1 MKTQNAYLVYW
12 SSEGL
17 ESVTPVGQYEQ
28 IDIDNTFRILKD
40 EDPLRNPVNTLIQT
54 MILRARYNSHRHY
67 ELYAITAVDGITG
80 PDIEQ
85 MFESAP
91 NEAAK
96 TIRSIGIKLYSD
108 RMQKRK
114 VVIE

>member
-1 MKTQNAYLVYW
+1 MTTNAYLVYW

-17 ESVTPVGQYEQ
+17 ESVTPVGHYEQ
-28 IDIDNTFRILKD
+28 IDVENTFRILNN
-40 EDPLRNPVNTLIQT
+40 EDPMRNPVNTLIQT

-80 PDIEQ
+80 PDIEG
-85 MFESAP
+85 MFEVAP

-108 RMQKRK
+108 RAVKKR

>member
-1 MKTQNAYLVYW
+1 MTTNAYLVYW

-17 ESVTPVGQYEQ
+17 ESVTAIGQYEQ
-28 IDIDNTFRILKD
+28 IDIENTLRILKD
-40 EDPLRNPVNTLIQT
+40 EDPLRNPVNTMIQT

-67 ELYAITAVDGITG
+67 ELYAITAMEGITDR
-80 PDIEQ
+80 DIEG

-96 TIRSIGIKLYSD
+96 TIRNIGVKLYSD
-108 RMQKRK
+108 RIAKKR

>member
-1 MKTQNAYLVYW
+1 MTTNAYLIYW

-17 ESVTPVGQYEQ
+17 ESVTPIGQYEQ
-28 IDIDNTFRILKD
+28 IDVDNTFRILQD
-40 EDPLRNPVNTLIQT
+40 QDPVRNPVNTMIQT
-54 MILRARYNSHRHY
+54 MILRARFNSHRHY
-67 ELYAITAVDGITG
+67 ELYAITAMEGIMG
-80 PDIEQ
+80 PDIEH
-85 MFESAP
+85 MFELDP

-108 RMQKRK
+108 RMSKKR

>member
-12 SSEGL
+12 SSAGL
-17 ESVTPVGQYEQ
+17 ESVTPIGQYEQ

-40 EDPLRNPVNTLIQT
+40 EDPMRNPVNTLVQT

-67 ELYAITAVDGITG
+67 ELYAITAVDGISG
-80 PDIEQ
+80 PDIEG
-85 MFESAP
+85 MFEVDP
-91 NEAAK
+91 NAAAK
-96 TIRSIGIKLYSD
+96 TIRGIGIKLYSD
-108 RMQKRK
+108 RADKKR

>member
-1 MKTQNAYLVYW
+1 MKTQNAYLIYW

-17 ESVTPVGQYEQ
+17 ESVTPIGQYEQ
-28 IDIDNTFRILKD
+28 IDVDNTFRILRD
-40 EDPLRNPVNTLIQT
+40 EDPLRNPVNTLVQT

-67 ELYAITAVDGITG
+67 ELYAITAMDGITG
-80 PDIEQ
+80 PDIES
-85 MFESAP
+85 MFEVAP

-108 RMQKRK
+108 RAAKKR

>member
-1 MKTQNAYLVYW
+1 MTTNAYLVYW

-17 ESVTPVGQYEQ
+17 ESVTPVGHYEQ
-28 IDIDNTFRILKD
+28 IDVENTFRILNN
-40 EDPLRNPVNTLIQT
+40 EDPMRNPVNTLIQT

-67 ELYAITAVDGITG
+67 ELYAITAMDGITG
-80 PDIEQ
+80 PDIEG
-85 MFESAP
+85 MFEASP

-96 TIRSIGIKLYSD
+96 TIRKIGVKLYSD
-108 RMQKRK
+108 RAAKKR

>member
-1 MKTQNAYLVYW
+1 MTTNAYLIYW

-28 IDIDNTFRILKD
+28 IDTDNTFRILKD
-40 EDPLRNPVNTLIQT
+40 QDPIRNPVNTIIQT
-54 MILRARYNSHRHY
+54 MILRARFNSHRHY
-67 ELYAITAVDGITG
+67 ELYAITAADGITG
-80 PDIEQ
+80 PDIEN
-85 MFESAP
+85 MFDVDP

-96 TIRSIGIKLYSD
+96 IVRNIGIKLYSD
-108 RMQKRK
+108 RADKKR

>member
-1 MKTQNAYLVYW
+1 MTTNAYLVYW

-17 ESVTPVGQYEQ
+17 ESVTPVGHYEQ
-28 IDIDNTFRILKD
+28 IDVENTFRILNN
-40 EDPLRNPVNTLIQT
+40 EDPIRNPVNTLVQT

-67 ELYAITAVDGITG
+67 ELYAITAMDGITG
-80 PDIEQ
+80 PDIEG
-85 MFESAP
+85 MFEAAP

-96 TIRSIGIKLYSD
+96 TIRNIGVKLYSD
-108 RMQKRK
+108 RAVKKR

>member
-17 ESVTPVGQYEQ
+17 ESVTPIGQYEQ

-40 EDPLRNPVNTLIQT
+40 EDPMRNPVNTLVQT

-67 ELYAITAVDGITG
+67 ELYAITAADGITG
-80 PDIEQ
+80 PYIEI
-85 MFESAP
+85 MFYFAQ

-96 TIRSIGIKLYSD
+96 TIRGIGIKLYSD
-108 RMQKRK
+108 RAVKNR